1 MSEATP
7 YFPTIEAVE
16 AAAKKLEGVAYVTP
30 LTANAQY
37 SSNFE
42 CNISFKRED
51 LQVVRS
57 YKIRGAYNKMSS
69 LTSEE
74 AANGVVCASAGN
86 HAQGVALS
94 CKLLKIQGTIFMPTT
109 TPKQKIERA
118 KMFGEHFVKII
129 LTGDSFDDAYNAAI
143 KDCTEREKTFIHP
156 FNDEKVIEGQATLG
170 LELINQTTAP
180 IDYIFVAV
188 GGGGL
193 ASGMSTVFKYLSP
206 NTKIIGVEPEG
217 APSMK
222 SAFQNGAVVQL
233 DHIDNFVDGAAV
245 KRVGDKNFAICKA
258 NLYDMITIHEGSACQ
273 AILDLYNKEAII
285 AEPAGALSVAA
296 LERYKNEIKGKNVV
310 CIISGGNN
318 DITRT
323 AEIKERALLFSKL
336 KHYFIINFPQRSGAL
351 REFVVDIL
359 GPSDDITHFE
369 YTKKVNRE
377 NDVAVVGIELKSP
390 DDLEPL
396 IANIKR
402 HNFYGDYLNE
412 KPDLFQFLV

>member
-1 MSEATP
+1 MSEEQSYLSFMTQDLDSKKVLSLMVSCMILAITYHAFIFWNVKVDDVMARNEEPIWDVMFELSENSATDSRLIQDGSTELFSNQIDQESHP
-7 YFPTIEAVE
+7 NMMVGYLIVLIEYE
-16 AAAKKLEGVAYVTP
+16 E
-30 LTANAQY
+30 
-37 SSNFE
+37 
-42 CNISFKRED
+42 
-51 LQVVRS
+51 
-57 YKIRGAYNKMSS
+57 
-69 LTSEE
+69 TS
-74 AANGVVCASAGN
+74 GN
-86 HAQGVALS
+86 
-94 CKLLKIQGTIFMPTT
+94 
-109 TPKQKIERA
+109 
-118 KMFGEHFVKII
+118 
-129 LTGDSFDDAYNAAI
+129 
-143 KDCTEREKTFIHP
+143 
-156 FNDEKVIEGQATLG
+156 FNDPCDIVSAETHIICGTCEFCLRGEGHIC
-170 LELINQTTAP
+170 E
-180 IDYIFVAV
+180 
-188 GGGGL
+188 
-193 ASGMSTVFKYLSP
+193 

-245 KRVGDKNFAICKA
+245 KRVGDKNFTICKQ
-258 NLYDMITIHEGSACQ
+258 NLHDMITIHEGSACQ

-296 LERYKNEIKGKNVV
+296 LDTFKDDIKGKNVV

-336 KHYFIINFPQRSGAL
+336 KHYFIINFPQRAGAL

-359 GPSDDITHFE
+359 GPNDDITHFE
-369 YTKKVNRE
+369 YTKKANRE

-390 DDLEPL
+390 EDLEPL

-402 HNFYGDYLNE
+402 YNFYGDYLNE